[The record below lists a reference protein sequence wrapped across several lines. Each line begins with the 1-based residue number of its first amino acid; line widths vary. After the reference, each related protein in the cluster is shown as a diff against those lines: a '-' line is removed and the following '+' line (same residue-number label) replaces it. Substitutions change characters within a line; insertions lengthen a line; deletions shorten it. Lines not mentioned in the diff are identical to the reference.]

1 MSYHITNL
9 DLTICFDCT
18 TPAGHY
24 YEFEDFGGF
33 ENAPCPQ
40 CSRTNTLPKYYLEQM
55 AIPHLQAYLSEMA
68 EITDKIPLL
77 EYTFKDFK
85 IPGAIICHHTLSQK
99 YA

>member
-9 DLTICFDCT
+9 DLTVCFDCT
-18 TPAGHY
+18 TAEDNY
-24 YEFEDFGGF
+24 FEFEDKGKY

-40 CSRTNTLPKYYLEQM
+40 CKGANTLPKYYLEQM
-55 AIPHLQAYLSEMA
+55 AIPQLQAYLSEMA

-77 EYTFKDFK
+77 EYNFKDFK